1 MMIYSGLSAFPQKH
15 RHLSLWRIS
24 TRSILLH
31 LVLVFC
37 RRLMMMMMMAKW
49 EPNRYDAHAATAPG
63 IKLFVVRFVG
73 EGLQPI

>member
-1 MMIYSGLSAFPQKH
+1 MIYSGLSAFPQY
-15 RHLSLWRIS
+15 RHLSLWRIL

-37 RRLMMMMMMAKW
+37 RRLMMMMMAKW
-49 EPNRYDAHAATAPG
+49 EPNRYDAHAATATG
-63 IKLFVVRFVG
+63 IKLFVARFVG